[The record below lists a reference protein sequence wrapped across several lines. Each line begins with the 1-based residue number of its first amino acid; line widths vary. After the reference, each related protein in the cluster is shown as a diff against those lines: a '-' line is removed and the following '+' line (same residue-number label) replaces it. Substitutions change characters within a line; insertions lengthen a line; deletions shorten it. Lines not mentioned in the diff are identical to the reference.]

1 MSSAKPPEKTPR
13 KNKARAGNRR
23 SVARLGAVQA
33 LYQMDI
39 AGGDLPS
46 TLAEFEAHRLGREL
60 DGDTY
65 AEADAGF
72 FRDLVSGVVREQLR
86 IDRLID
92 LVLQSYWPLKRI
104 DLTLRNILRAGAYEL
119 LYRDDV
125 PARAAISEYV
135 DVAHGFYDDDGPRL
149 VNGVLDAIARSER
162 SGEVTARAT
171 PET

>member
-1 MSSAKPPEKTPR
+1 MSPAKTPR
-13 KNKARAGNRR
+13 KNQPRGGNRR

-46 TLAEFEAHRLGREL
+46 TLAEFEAHRLGHEV

-65 AEADAGF
+65 GEADAGF
-72 FRDLVSGVVREQLR
+72 FRDLVTGVVREQRR
-86 IDRLID
+86 IDRLVD
-92 LVLQSYWPLKRI
+92 LVLETSWPLKRI
-104 DLTLRNILRAGAYEL
+104 DLTLRNILRAGTYEL
-119 LYRDDV
+119 LFRSDV

-162 SGEVTARAT
+162 SGEVARRAT